1 MLFFDILNNHCLGG
15 IIIQIVKKISLKSN
29 IEVVTFIN
37 GLLKSVLSNYVSL
50 FIKSKN
56 HIKNVQI
63 QEQLLLDK
71 KKNIEMPS
79 SVGKT

>member
-15 IIIQIVKKISLKSN
+15 FIIQIVKKLSPKSN
-29 IEVVTFIN
+29 NEVVTFIN
-37 GLLKSVLSNYVSL
+37 GLLKSFLSNYASL

-71 KKNIEMPS
+71 KKNVDVS
-79 SVGKT
+79 SSAGKN

>member
-15 IIIQIVKKISLKSN
+15 IIIQIVKKLSQKSN
-29 IEVVTFIN
+29 NDIIIFIN

-63 QEQLLLDK
+63 Q
-71 KKNIEMPS
+71 
-79 SVGKT
+79 

>member
-1 MLFFDILNNHCLGG
+1 MLFFEILNNYCLGG
-15 IIIQIVKKISLKSN
+15 IIIQIVKKLSQKINNEIS
-29 IEVVTFIN
+29 TFIN

-71 KKNIEMPS
+71 KKNVDVS
-79 SVGKT
+79 SSAGKN